1 VSPALFA
8 VALLV
13 IGMGAG
19 FGLGRFVWPTRGSG
33 SARTSTT
40 LPTFGFPFGGSTFP
54 FGSGSSG
61 ATSSAKGSPSD
72 PAAIAAKVDPALVD
86 VDTTLG
92 YQSEMAAG
100 TGIVLSSNGEIL
112 TNNHV
117 IDGAT
122 NVSVTDIGN
131 GQVYSA
137 TVVGYDRAR
146 DVAVLQV
153 NGASGLKVASFAP
166 SAKVRVGEPVVG
178 IGNAG
183 GAGGTP
189 SVAGGSVTAINQSI
203 TATEHDGGN
212 PENLTGLIEVNSDI
226 QAGDSGGPLVNAAGK
241 VIGLD
246 TAASTG
252 FSLET
257 PGTQGYAIPIGPA
270 LAVAKQIESGRS
282 SANVHVGPT
291 AFLGVEVL
299 PAPSG
304 SSSPGALVHAV
315 VAGSPAAKAGLM
327 AGDSITALGGVP
339 VGSPSELVWL
349 MQLYRPGVR
358 VQVNWRNAAGG
369 QQNAVVQ
376 LVTGPAA

>member
-1 VSPALFA
+1 
-8 VALLV
+8 
-13 IGMGAG
+13 
-19 FGLGRFVWPTRGSG
+19 
-33 SARTSTT
+33 
-40 LPTFGFPFGGSTFP
+40 
-54 FGSGSSG
+54 
-61 ATSSAKGSPSD
+61 
-72 PAAIAAKVDPALVD
+72 
-86 VDTTLG
+86 
-92 YQSEMAAG
+92 
-100 TGIVLSSNGEIL
+100 
-112 TNNHV
+112 
-117 IDGAT
+117 
-122 NVSVTDIGN
+122 
-131 GQVYSA
+131 
-137 TVVGYDRAR
+137 
-146 DVAVLQV
+146 
-153 NGASGLKVASFAP
+153 
-166 SAKVRVGEPVVG
+166 VGEPVVG

-226 QAGDSGGPLVNAAGK
+226 QAGDSGGPLVNAAGQ

-291 AFLGVEVL
+291 SFLGVEVL

-349 MQLYRPGVR
+349 MQLYRPGDR